1 MAGEQVSP
9 LSANVPITK
18 EQMLTAESWRADI
31 IDYVHTYEG
40 ENTYVCLGSMD
51 ISTDLG
57 DISFQIFSLCHGPV
71 TVTR

>member
-1 MAGEQVSP
+1 MAGGQVLP

-40 ENTYVCLGSMD
+40 ENAHV
-51 ISTDLG
+51 
-57 DISFQIFSLCHGPV
+57 
-71 TVTR
+71 